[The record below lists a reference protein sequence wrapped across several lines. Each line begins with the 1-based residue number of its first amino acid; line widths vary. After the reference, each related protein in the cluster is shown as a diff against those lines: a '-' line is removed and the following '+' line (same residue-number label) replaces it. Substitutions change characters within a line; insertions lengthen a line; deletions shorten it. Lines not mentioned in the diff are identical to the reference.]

1 MAIILPLGLRG
12 VFSSYYYYKLY
23 YLLWAVCFYLTYLAV
38 EEIGEKNLSLAVSS
52 FVCIAAFFIIAIS
65 GANKKIQDIN
75 MQFNPTDDSYELF
88 DVYQFN
94 SQRIIERDDTE
105 TIALWNSKFE
115 LYNYVIDNKLQS
127 DKPVQIVA
135 DWMSTYWYEGLL
147 NEPMED
153 FYWLDPEK
161 AINSISQNDYV
172 VVLKDCDMYIEHQE
186 YFEGMEKLF
195 SNSIGFVAII

>member
-1 MAIILPLGLRG
+1 
-12 VFSSYYYYKLY
+12 
-23 YLLWAVCFYLTYLAV
+23 
-38 EEIGEKNLSLAVSS
+38 
-52 FVCIAAFFIIAIS
+52 
-65 GANKKIQDIN
+65 